1 MKAGKPWLGAI
12 SALEASQIAEMYFGD
27 HYVERGTGK
36 HLASKW
42 EFVPKAIAEWSE
54 RTERKR
60 IIAKLRAKAFGDVGF
75 VEACA
80 LNDFADELE
89 AEDAP

>member
-12 SALEASQIAEMYFGD
+12 SALEASQIAEMHFGD

-54 RTERKR
+54 HTERKR
-60 IIAKLRAKAFGDVGF
+60 IIAKARERASRFPYFPHGDALR
-75 VEACA
+75 
-80 LNDFADELE
+80 NFANELE
-89 AEDAP
+89 REGE